1 MNEWSDDE
9 DEDVQA
15 ELLQPNRDMP
25 ISSEEE
31 EEDYDMEE
39 IRNLTLKKET
49 TMWNDIVKKETKVN
63 NIIDIS
69 KPIIEIKKT
78 IFEVKK
84 YEKRKFNPR
93 LPPPNKNR
101 SNNNFKF
108 NENDFPSL

>member
-9 DEDVQA
+9 DETVQ
-15 ELLQPNRDMP
+15 ELAQPNRDMP

-31 EEDYDMEE
+31 EEEYDMEE
-39 IRNLTLKKET
+39 IRNLTIKKET
-49 TMWNDIVKKETKVN
+49 TMWNDIVKQETNKN
-63 NIIDIS
+63 NTIKKSI
-69 KPIIEIKKT
+69 PEIKKFQ
-78 IFEVKK
+78 IEPKK

-101 SNNNFKF
+101 FNNNFKF